1 MVIYHKNKMKP
12 TLSTL
17 LVILLFKWSGAQEL
31 PLDKLDE
38 AIAVYTSKVEDA
50 ALLNNCGHAFD
61 GPAFLLKQAENN
73 WLDFA
78 LYISSNS
85 KSSIGR
91 EIYSRYVLLGQLDN
105 THFAREK
112 VEEILQEISK
122 NVSRKGVNYKLSI
135 LKSDEINAF
144 ATLGGYLYITTGLL
158 DFVDSYDE
166 LAFIIGHEVAHEDRL
181 HTQRKVTKLTLS
193 TDLGDM
199 TRMDGFAEIAS
210 KINRTLAP
218 PFDQIDEYEADK
230 VGFELAKAAGYNVN
244 RFADFFKKL
253 ERYEKQ
259 DLLRKLTST
268 HPFAEHRKNCIHSY
282 IDNNR

>member
-1 MVIYHKNKMKP
+1 MKP
-12 TLSTL
+12 TFSTL

-85 KSSIGR
+85 KSSIGKQ
-91 EIYSRYVLLGQLDN
+91 IYNRYVLLGQLDN
-105 THFAREK
+105 THFAKEK
-112 VEEILQEISK
+112 IEEILQKITK
-122 NVSRKGVNYKLSI
+122 NVSHKGINYTLSI
-135 LKSDEINAF
+135 LKSDDINAF
-144 ATLGGYLYITTGLL
+144 ATIGGYLYITTGLL

-166 LAFIIGHEVAHEDRL
+166 LAFIIGHEVAHEDRF

-199 TRMDGFAEIAS
+199 TRMEGFAEIAS
-210 KINRTLAP
+210 KINKTLAP

-230 VGFELAKAAGYNVN
+230 VGFELAKAAGYDVS

>member
-1 MVIYHKNKMKP
+1 MKP
-12 TLSTL
+12 TFSTL

-105 THFAREK
+105 THFAKEK
-112 VEEILQEISK
+112 VEEILQKISK

-199 TRMDGFAEIAS
+199 TRMEGFAEIAS
-210 KINRTLAP
+210 KINKTLAP

-230 VGFELAKAAGYNVN
+230 VGFELAKAAGYDVN

-268 HPFAEHRKNCIHSY
+268 HPFAEHRKNCVHSY

>member
-1 MVIYHKNKMKP
+1 MKP
-12 TLSTL
+12 TLFTL
-17 LVILLFKWSGAQEL
+17 LFILPFKWSGAQEL

-38 AIAVYTSKVEDA
+38 AIAVYTSKVEDVT
-50 ALLNNCGHAFD
+50 LLNNCGHAFD

-85 KSSIGR
+85 KSSIGKQ
-91 EIYSRYVLLGQLDN
+91 IYNRYVLLGQLDN
-105 THFAREK
+105 THFAKEK
-112 VEEILQEISK
+112 IEEILQKITK
-122 NVSRKGVNYKLSI
+122 NVSHKGINYTLSI
-135 LKSDEINAF
+135 LKSDDINAF

-166 LAFIIGHEVAHEDRL
+166 LAFIIGHEVAHEDRF

-199 TRMDGFAEIAS
+199 TRMEGFAEIAS
-210 KINRTLAP
+210 KINKTLAP

-230 VGFELAKAAGYNVN
+230 VGFELAKAAGYDVN

>member
-1 MVIYHKNKMKP
+1 MKP

>member
-1 MVIYHKNKMKP
+1 MKP
-12 TLSTL
+12 TFSTL

-199 TRMDGFAEIAS
+199 TRMEGFAKIAS
-210 KINRTLAP
+210 KINKTLAP

-230 VGFELAKAAGYNVN
+230 IGFELAKAAGYDVN

>member
-1 MVIYHKNKMKP
+1 MKP
-12 TLSTL
+12 TFSTL

-85 KSSIGR
+85 KSSIGKQ
-91 EIYSRYVLLGQLDN
+91 IYNRYVLLGQLDN
-105 THFAREK
+105 THFAKEK
-112 VEEILQEISK
+112 VEEILQKISK
-122 NVSRKGVNYKLSI
+122 NVSRKGINYKLSI

-199 TRMDGFAEIAS
+199 TRMEGFAEIAS
-210 KINRTLAP
+210 KINKTLAP

-230 VGFELAKAAGYNVN
+230 VGFELAKAAGYDVN

>member
-1 MVIYHKNKMKP
+1 MKP

-105 THFAREK
+105 THFAKEK
-112 VEEILQEISK
+112 VEEILQKISK

-199 TRMDGFAEIAS
+199 TRMEGFAKIAS
-210 KINRTLAP
+210 KINKTLAP

-230 VGFELAKAAGYNVN
+230 IGFELAKAAGYDVN

-268 HPFAEHRKNCIHSY
+268 HPFAEHRKNCVHSY

>member
-1 MVIYHKNKMKP
+1 MKP
-12 TLSTL
+12 TFSTL

-105 THFAREK
+105 THFAKEK
-112 VEEILQEISK
+112 VEEILQKISK
-122 NVSRKGVNYKLSI
+122 NVSRKGINYKLSI

-144 ATLGGYLYITTGLL
+144 ATIGGYLYITTGLL

-199 TRMDGFAEIAS
+199 TRMEGFAKIAS
-210 KINRTLAP
+210 KINKTLAP

-230 VGFELAKAAGYNVN
+230 VGFELAKAAGYDVN

>member
-1 MVIYHKNKMKP
+1 MKP
-12 TLSTL
+12 TFSTL

-105 THFAREK
+105 THFAKEK
-112 VEEILQEISK
+112 VEEILQKISK
-122 NVSRKGVNYKLSI
+122 NVSRKGINYKLSI

-199 TRMDGFAEIAS
+199 TRMEGFAEIAS
-210 KINRTLAP
+210 KINKTLAP

>member
-1 MVIYHKNKMKP
+1 MKP
-12 TLSTL
+12 TFSTL

-85 KSSIGR
+85 KSSIGKQ
-91 EIYSRYVLLGQLDN
+91 IYNRYVLLGQLDN
-105 THFAREK
+105 THFAKEK
-112 VEEILQEISK
+112 VEEILQKITK
-122 NVSRKGVNYKLSI
+122 NVSRKGINYKLSI

-144 ATLGGYLYITTGLL
+144 ATIGGYLYITTGLL

-166 LAFIIGHEVAHEDRL
+166 LAFIIGHEVAHEDRF

-199 TRMDGFAEIAS
+199 TRMEGFAEIAS
-210 KINRTLAP
+210 KINKTLAP

-230 VGFELAKAAGYNVN
+230 VGFELAKAAGYDVN

>member
-1 MVIYHKNKMKP
+1 MKP

-282 IDNNR
+282 LDNNR

>member
-1 MVIYHKNKMKP
+1 MKP
-12 TLSTL
+12 TFSTL

-105 THFAREK
+105 THFAKEK
-112 VEEILQEISK
+112 VEEILQKISK
-122 NVSRKGVNYKLSI
+122 NVSRKGINYKLSI

-199 TRMDGFAEIAS
+199 TRMEGFAEIAS
-210 KINRTLAP
+210 KINKTLAP

-230 VGFELAKAAGYNVN
+230 VGFELAKAAGYDVN

>member
-1 MVIYHKNKMKP
+1 MKP

-85 KSSIGR
+85 KISIGR

-199 TRMDGFAEIAS
+199 TRMDGFTEIAS

>member
-1 MVIYHKNKMKP
+1 MKP
-12 TLSTL
+12 TFSTL
-17 LVILLFKWSGAQEL
+17 LVILLFKWSGAQDL

-105 THFAREK
+105 THFAKEK
-112 VEEILQEISK
+112 VEEILQKISK

-199 TRMDGFAEIAS
+199 TRMEGFAKIAS
-210 KINRTLAP
+210 KINKTLAP

-230 VGFELAKAAGYNVN
+230 IGFELAKAAGYDVN

>member
-1 MVIYHKNKMKP
+1 MKP

-105 THFAREK
+105 THFAKEK
-112 VEEILQEISK
+112 VEEILQKISK
-122 NVSRKGVNYKLSI
+122 NVSRKGINYKLSI

-199 TRMDGFAEIAS
+199 TRMEGFAEIAS
-210 KINRTLAP
+210 KINKTLAP

-230 VGFELAKAAGYNVN
+230 VGFELAKAAGYDVN

>member
-1 MVIYHKNKMKP
+1 MKP
-12 TLSTL
+12 TFSTL

-105 THFAREK
+105 THFAKEK
-112 VEEILQEISK
+112 VEEILQKISK
-122 NVSRKGVNYKLSI
+122 NVSRKGINYKLSI
-135 LKSDEINAF
+135 LNRMKSMLSPLLVAISISLPDYW
-144 ATLGGYLYITTGLL
+144 TLWIPMTNWPSSL
-158 DFVDSYDE
+158 VM
-166 LAFIIGHEVAHEDRL
+166 RL
-181 HTQRKVTKLTLS
+181 PMR
-193 TDLGDM
+193 TDC
-199 TRMDGFAEIAS
+199 TPS
-210 KINRTLAP
+210 VK
-218 PFDQIDEYEADK
+218 
-230 VGFELAKAAGYNVN
+230 
-244 RFADFFKKL
+244 
-253 ERYEKQ
+253 
-259 DLLRKLTST
+259 
-268 HPFAEHRKNCIHSY
+268 
-282 IDNNR
+282 

>member
-1 MVIYHKNKMKP
+1 MKP
-12 TLSTL
+12 TFSTL

-105 THFAREK
+105 THFAKEK
-112 VEEILQEISK
+112 VEEILQKISK
-122 NVSRKGVNYKLSI
+122 NVSRKGINYKLSI

-230 VGFELAKAAGYNVN
+230 VGFELAKAAGYDVN

>member
-1 MVIYHKNKMKP
+1 MKP
-12 TLSTL
+12 TFSTL

-38 AIAVYTSKVEDA
+38 AIAAYTSKVEDA

-105 THFAREK
+105 THFAKEK
-112 VEEILQEISK
+112 VEEILQKISK
-122 NVSRKGVNYKLSI
+122 NVSRKGINYKLSI

-144 ATLGGYLYITTGLL
+144 ATIGGYLYITTGLL

-199 TRMDGFAEIAS
+199 TRMEGFAKIAS
-210 KINRTLAP
+210 KINKTLAP

-230 VGFELAKAAGYNVN
+230 VGFELAKAAGYDVN

>member
-1 MVIYHKNKMKP
+1 MKP
-12 TLSTL
+12 TFSTL

-85 KSSIGR
+85 KSSIGKQ
-91 EIYSRYVLLGQLDN
+91 IYNRYVLLGQLDN
-105 THFAREK
+105 THFAKEK
-112 VEEILQEISK
+112 VEEILQKITK
-122 NVSRKGVNYKLSI
+122 NVSRKGINYKLSI

-193 TDLGDM
+193 TDLGGM
-199 TRMDGFAEIAS
+199 TRMEGFAEIAS
-210 KINRTLAP
+210 KINKTLAP

-230 VGFELAKAAGYNVN
+230 VGFELAKAAGYDVN

>member
-1 MVIYHKNKMKP
+1 MKP
-12 TLSTL
+12 TFSTL
-17 LVILLFKWSGAQEL
+17 LVILLFKWSGAQDL

-105 THFAREK
+105 THFAKEK
-112 VEEILQEISK
+112 VEEILQKISK

>member
-1 MVIYHKNKMKP
+1 MKP
-12 TLSTL
+12 TFSTL

-105 THFAREK
+105 THFAKEK
-112 VEEILQEISK
+112 VEEILQKISK

-199 TRMDGFAEIAS
+199 TRMEGFAKIAS
-210 KINRTLAP
+210 KINKTLAP

-230 VGFELAKAAGYNVN
+230 IGFELAKAAGYDVN

-268 HPFAEHRKNCIHSY
+268 HPFAEHRKNCVHSY

>member
-1 MVIYHKNKMKP
+1 MKP

-78 LYISSNS
+78 LYISSNY

>member
-1 MVIYHKNKMKP
+1 MKP

-199 TRMDGFAEIAS
+199 TRMDGFTEIAS

>member
-1 MVIYHKNKMKP
+1 MKP
-12 TLSTL
+12 TFSTL

-85 KSSIGR
+85 KSSIGKQ
-91 EIYSRYVLLGQLDN
+91 IYNRYVLLGQLDN
-105 THFAREK
+105 THFAKEK
-112 VEEILQEISK
+112 VEEILQKITK
-122 NVSRKGVNYKLSI
+122 NVSRKGINYKLSI

-199 TRMDGFAEIAS
+199 TRMEGFAEIAS
-210 KINRTLAP
+210 KINKTLAP

-230 VGFELAKAAGYNVN
+230 VGFELAKAAGYDVN

>member
-1 MVIYHKNKMKP
+1 MKP
-12 TLSTL
+12 TFSTL

-38 AIAVYTSKVEDA
+38 AIAAYTSKVEDA
-50 ALLNNCGHAFD
+50 ALLNYCGHAFD

-91 EIYSRYVLLGQLDN
+91 EIYYRYVLLGQLDN
-105 THFAREK
+105 THFAKEK
-112 VEEILQEISK
+112 VEEILQKITK
-122 NVSRKGVNYKLSI
+122 NVSRKEVNYTLSI

-193 TDLGDM
+193 TDLGDLTKM
-199 TRMDGFAEIAS
+199 EGFTEIAS
-210 KINRTLAP
+210 KINKTLSP

-230 VGFELAKAAGYNVN
+230 IGFELAKAGGYDVK

-253 ERYEKQ
+253 ERYQKQ
-259 DLLRKLTST
+259 NLLKKLTST

-282 IDNNR
+282 IAKNR

>member
-1 MVIYHKNKMKP
+1 MKP
-12 TLSTL
+12 TFSTL

-85 KSSIGR
+85 KSSIGKQ
-91 EIYSRYVLLGQLDN
+91 IYNRYVLLGQLDN
-105 THFAREK
+105 THFAKEK
-112 VEEILQEISK
+112 IEEILQKITK
-122 NVSRKGVNYKLSI
+122 NVSHKGI
-135 LKSDEINAF
+135 LKSDDINAF
-144 ATLGGYLYITTGLL
+144 ATIGGYLYITTGLL

-166 LAFIIGHEVAHEDRL
+166 LAFIIGHEVAHEDRF

-199 TRMDGFAEIAS
+199 TRMEGFAEIAS
-210 KINRTLAP
+210 KINKTLAP

-230 VGFELAKAAGYNVN
+230 VGFELAKAAGYDVN

>member
-1 MVIYHKNKMKP
+1 MKP
-12 TLSTL
+12 TFSTL
-17 LVILLFKWSGAQEL
+17 LVILLFKWSGAQDL

-105 THFAREK
+105 THFAKEK
-112 VEEILQEISK
+112 VEEILQKISK

-199 TRMDGFAEIAS
+199 TRMEGFAEIAS
-210 KINRTLAP
+210 KINKTLAP

-230 VGFELAKAAGYNVN
+230 IGFELAKAAGYDVN

>member
-1 MVIYHKNKMKP
+1 MKP
-12 TLSTL
+12 TFSTL
-17 LVILLFKWSGAQEL
+17 LVILLFKWSGAQDL

-105 THFAREK
+105 THFAKEK
-112 VEEILQEISK
+112 VEEILQKISK
-122 NVSRKGVNYKLSI
+122 NVSRKGINYKLSI

-199 TRMDGFAEIAS
+199 TRMEGFAEIAS
-210 KINRTLAP
+210 KINKTLAP

-230 VGFELAKAAGYNVN
+230 VGFELAKAAGYDVN

>member
-1 MVIYHKNKMKP
+1 MKP
-12 TLSTL
+12 TFSTL

-105 THFAREK
+105 THFAKEK
-112 VEEILQEISK
+112 IEEILQKITK
-122 NVSRKGVNYKLSI
+122 NVSHKGINYTLSI
-135 LKSDEINAF
+135 LKSDDINAF
-144 ATLGGYLYITTGLL
+144 ATIGGYLYITTGLL

-166 LAFIIGHEVAHEDRL
+166 LAFIIGHEVAHEDRF

-199 TRMDGFAEIAS
+199 TRMEGFAEIAS
-210 KINRTLAP
+210 KINKTLAP

-230 VGFELAKAAGYNVN
+230 VGFELAKAAGYDVN

>member
-1 MVIYHKNKMKP
+1 MKP
-12 TLSTL
+12 TFSTL

-85 KSSIGR
+85 KSSIGKQ
-91 EIYSRYVLLGQLDN
+91 IYNRYVLLGQLDN
-105 THFAREK
+105 THFAKEK
-112 VEEILQEISK
+112 VEEILQKISK
-122 NVSRKGVNYKLSI
+122 NVSRKGINYKLSI

-144 ATLGGYLYITTGLL
+144 ATIGGYLYITTGLL

-199 TRMDGFAEIAS
+199 TRMEGFAEIAS
-210 KINRTLAP
+210 KINKTLAP

-230 VGFELAKAAGYNVN
+230 VGFELAKAAGYDVN

-268 HPFAEHRKNCIHSY
+268 HPFAEHRKNCVHSY

>member
-1 MVIYHKNKMKP
+1 MKP
-12 TLSTL
+12 TFSTL
-17 LVILLFKWSGAQEL
+17 LFILLFKWSGAQEL

-50 ALLNNCGHAFD
+50 ALLNKCGHAFD

-85 KSSIGR
+85 KSSIGKD
-91 EIYSRYVLLGQLDN
+91 IYNRYVLLGQLDN
-105 THFAREK
+105 THFAKEK
-112 VEEILQEISK
+112 VEEILQKITK
-122 NVSRKGVNYKLSI
+122 NVSRKEVNYTLSI

-199 TRMDGFAEIAS
+199 TRMEGFAEIAS
-210 KINRTLAP
+210 KINKTLSP

-230 VGFELAKAAGYNVN
+230 IGFELAKAAGYDIN

-268 HPFAEHRKNCIHSY
+268 HPFAAHRKNCVHSY
-282 IDNNR
+282 IVNNR

>member
-1 MVIYHKNKMKP
+1 MKP

-85 KSSIGR
+85 KISIGR